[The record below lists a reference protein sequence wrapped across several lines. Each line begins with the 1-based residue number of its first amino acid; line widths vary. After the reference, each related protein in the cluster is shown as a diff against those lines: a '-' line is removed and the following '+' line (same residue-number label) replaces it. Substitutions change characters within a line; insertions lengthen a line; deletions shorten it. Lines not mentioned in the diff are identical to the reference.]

1 MVELIIVIVLVA
13 ILASGS
19 SFFIGRLIEGYTA
32 TQRRGELTDIADGAL
47 RRMGRDIKTAL
58 PMSVRVATS
67 GTTTYIEFL
76 ATKAGGRYKY
86 NAACF
91 ASSGCSSL
99 TTIGNVNDGSWT
111 FVPGVDRL
119 SLWSQDFGT
128 ALNCAAGDI
137 SAWCA
142 GTAGVTNWAPVITG
156 FGASGS
162 EQSISFSSTVFSG
175 ESDQASSSFRVIDG
189 PVTYVC
195 NPAAGTLSRYW
206 GYSLPQPA
214 QWTTTPPSGS
224 SSAIIANRVT
234 GCQVA
239 YDANASAQQGLLGR
253 GVISIRL
260 TLSLLTESV
269 SLVHQIHVNNAP

>member
-19 SFFIGRLIEGYTA
+19 SFFIGRLIEGYMA

-67 GTTTYIEFL
+67 GTVTYIEFL

-91 ASSGCSSL
+91 TGGGCSSL
-99 TTIGNVNDGSWT
+99 TTLGKVNDGSWT
-111 FVPGVDRL
+111 LAPGSDRL
-119 SLWSQDFGT
+119 SLWSQDFGS
-128 ALNCAAGDI
+128 ALNCAGGDI

-156 FGASGS
+156 FSSSGA
-162 EQSISFSSTVFSG
+162 EQSITFAATPFSG

-195 NPAAGTLSRYW
+195 NPGAGTLSRYW
-206 GYSLPQPA
+206 GYSLPQPV
-214 QWTTTPPSGS
+214 QWTVTPPAGS
-224 SSAIIANRVT
+224 SSAVIANRVT

-253 GVISIRL
+253 GVLSFR
-260 TLSLLTESV
+260 LSLSLPTETV